1 MKLAILG
8 KGTAGALALNHFTSY
23 TDWEI
28 DLYYDSSIKEQT
40 VGEGT
45 TLDIPRNLQDTLG
58 VTWEDIRK
66 LNGSVKTGIQY
77 NDWSPTNYFSV
88 HTY

>member
-1 MKLAILG
+1 MKIAIIG
-8 KGTAGALALNHFTSY
+8 KGTAGALALNHFKSY
-23 TDWEI
+23 TDFDI
-28 DLYYDSSIKEQT
+28 DLYYDSSIQEQT

-66 LNGSVKTGIQY
+66 LNGSVKTGIQ
-77 NDWSPTNYFSV
+77 
-88 HTY
+88 